1 MRLGLAM
8 VLAGKG
14 AVVFAIARLRCFE
27 VGWDCRG
34 HCGAVCSLRYGRW

>member
-14 AVVFAIARLRCFE
+14 AVVFAIAQLRRFE
-27 VGWDCRG
+27 VGWDCRR
-34 HCGAVCSLRYGRW
+34 HCGGLCEDAV